1 MRPVNLDV
9 TRRAVGVLR
18 VLIVLGTSRLNSPDV
33 MCHAVTRQAELV
45 DRAES
50 QEPRIGRTMWRVTC
64 HTTFGFYRGVLISEW
79 PLFVRVTFNASSI
92 SAGGQSRLFKFET
105 AMRVVTIAATH
116 RAFHNFVMKGHGK
129 GRFHFA
135 VTTQTELRV
144 AFFQQ
149 FDCRKARLF
158 CVSCCDPC
166 N

>member
-79 PLFVRVTFNASSI
+79 PLFVRVTLDTGS
-92 SAGGQSRLFKFET
+92 
-105 AMRVVTIAATH
+105 IAA
-116 RAFHNFVMKGHGK
+116 
-129 GRFHFA
+129 GR
-135 VTTQTELRV
+135 Q
-144 AFFQQ
+144 
-149 FDCRKARLF
+149 ARLF
-158 CVSCCDPC
+158 CLKTAVRIVAIATAHGAFEHFVVEGR
-166 N
+166 